1 MKKIFLLL
9 GIIMSNI
16 FYANANDI
24 KHFSLQSPDKKIK
37 AEITVSDS
45 IVYDVRF
52 NNSLVLNSSGI
63 SMTLNKAVI
72 GKNCSIKNIHTKTVN
87 QTIDFING
95 KFDKLKDNY
104 NELTIDFD
112 NNYSV
117 IFRAYDEGIA
127 YRFVTNFSDS
137 IKVMHEQADFN
148 IVHPT
153 SAIVAETDNYTAWEL
168 SYTYPSFSKIP
179 EDKHAITPALFT
191 DKNGTRIVIAESD
204 VLDYPGMYLQKSNN
218 TMQGLWANYPSKTV
232 MGSWGNF
239 VSVVKERA
247 PYIAYT
253 KGSRSF
259 PWRIVMVTN
268 DDKSLLTNEL
278 VYKLATP
285 CQLQNTNWIKPGKAA
300 WEWWHDALLPG
311 ADIPSGMDNRTTQLY
326 NYYVDFAA
334 KNHLEYMMI
343 DAGWSNVYDI
353 QKPNPKI
360 DIRAVIS
367 HAKSEH
373 VGVFLWCVATSLLK
387 NLDANL
393 DYIKSLGAAG
403 LKVDFFDRDDQLAI
417 ASMEQIAKA
426 AAARHLMIDF
436 HGCTKPTG
444 LQRAYPDILNY
455 EAVRG
460 QECDK
465 WDTTANPEHHLTFIF
480 TRMLGG
486 PLDYTP
492 GGMRNK
498 TKADFKP
505 IGEGLPSV
513 MGTRCHELAM
523 YVVFDQPL
531 AMLCDAPTVYEKY
544 PDVLKFLSIVPT
556 TFDDTKVLAARVGEY
571 ALLAKRKGNDW
582 FVGGMTN
589 WTERNLNMD
598 FSFLPKGKTFT
609 AEIYSDTKDDAE
621 DATKYNYKTITVTH
635 ETRIPLH
642 FVSGGGMAMYIHE

>member
-1 MKKIFLLL
+1 MKQFFLLVIACWL
-9 GIIMSNI
+9 GA
-16 FYANANDI
+16 FYTYANNA
-24 KHFSLQSPDKKIK
+24 KRLSLLSPDKKIK
-37 AEITVSDS
+37 AEITIGDS
-45 IVYDVRF
+45 IIYDVRF
-52 NNSLVLNSSGI
+52 NNSFVLNPSGI
-63 SMTLNKAVI
+63 SMQLDKTVL

-87 QTIDFING
+87 QTIGFING
-95 KFDKLKDNY
+95 KSDKLKDNY
-104 NELTIDFD
+104 NELTIDFS

-117 IFRAYDEGIA
+117 IFRDYNEGVA
-127 YRFVTNFSDS
+127 YRFATNFPDS

-148 IVHPT
+148 IAKPA

-168 SYTYPSFSKIP
+168 SYTYPLFNQIT
-179 EDKHAITPALFT
+179 EDKHSITPALFT
-191 DKNGTRIVIAESD
+191 NQNGTRVIIAESD
-204 VLDYPGMYLQKSNN
+204 VLDYPGMYVEKSGN
-218 TMQGLWANYPSKTV
+218 TMHGLWANYPAKTV

-253 KGSRSF
+253 KGSRNF
-259 PWRIVMVTN
+259 PWRIVMVTG

-278 VYKLATP
+278 IYKLATP
-285 CQLQNTNWIKPGKAA
+285 LQLKNTSWIRPGKAA

-360 DIRAVIS
+360 DIHEVIN
-367 HAKSEH
+367 HAKAQH
-373 VGVFLWCVATSLLK
+373 VGVFLWCVAASLLK
-387 NLDANL
+387 NLDENL
-393 DYIKSLGAAG
+393 DYIQSLGAAG

-417 ASMEQIAKA
+417 ASMERIAKA
-426 AAARHLMIDF
+426 AAARHLLIDF

-444 LQRAYPDILNY
+444 LQRAYPNILNY

-498 TKADFKP
+498 TKEGFKP
-505 IGEGLPSV
+505 VGKGLPSV
-513 MGTRCHELAM
+513 MGTRSHELAM

-544 PDVLKFLSIVPT
+544 PDVLRFLSAVPT
-556 TFDDTKVLAARVGEY
+556 VFDDTKVLAAKVGEY
-571 ALLAKRKGNDW
+571 ALLVKRKDNNW

-589 WTERNLNMD
+589 WTERDMNMD
-598 FSFLPKGKTFT
+598 FSFLPKGKKFT
-609 AEIYSDTKDDAE
+609 AEIYSDAKDDDKDAAE
-621 DATKYNYKTITVTH
+621 YDYKTITVTSKS
-635 ETRIPLH
+635 RMPLH
-642 FVSGGGMAMYIHE
+642 FASGGGVAMYIH

>member
-1 MKKIFLLL
+1 MKQFFLSVIACCS
-9 GIIMSNI
+9 GV
-16 FYANANDI
+16 FCTYANNA
-24 KHFSLQSPDKKIK
+24 KHLSLSSPDKKIK
-37 AEITVSDS
+37 AEIIIDDS
-45 IVYDVRF
+45 LVYTVRF
-52 NNSLVLNSSGI
+52 NNTIVLDPSGI
-63 SMTLNKAVI
+63 SMQLDKTTL
-72 GKNCSIKNIHTKTVN
+72 GKNCVVRSIHTKNIN
-87 QTIDFING
+87 QSIGFING

-104 NELTIDFD
+104 NELSIGFD
-112 NNYSV
+112 KRYSV
-117 IFRAYDEGIA
+117 IFRAYNEGVA
-127 YRFVTNFSDS
+127 YRFVTNFPDS
-137 IKVMHEQADFN
+137 IKVMNEQADFN
-148 IVHPT
+148 IADPA

-168 SYTYPSFSKIP
+168 SYTYPSFNNIP

-191 DKNGTRIVIAESD
+191 NQNGTRIVIAESD
-204 VLDYPGMYLQKSNN
+204 VLDYPGMYVQRSGN
-218 TMQGLWANYPSKTV
+218 TMHGLWAGYPSETV

-239 VSVVKERA
+239 VSVVKARA
-247 PYIAYT
+247 PYIACT
-253 KGSRSF
+253 KGSRNF

-268 DDKSLLTNEL
+268 DDKSLLANEL

-285 CQLQNTNWIKPGKAA
+285 LQLKNISWIKPGKAA

-311 ADIPSGMDNRTTQLY
+311 VNIPSGMDNRTTQLY

-360 DIRAVIS
+360 DIHEVINRGK
-367 HAKSEH
+367 AQH
-373 VGVFLWCVATSLLK
+373 VGVFLWCVASSLLN

-393 DYIKSLGAAG
+393 DYIRSLGAAG

-426 AAARHLMIDF
+426 AAGRHLLIDF
-436 HGCTKPTG
+436 HGCTKPSG
-444 LQRAYPDILNY
+444 LERAYPNILNY

-513 MGTRCHELAM
+513 MGTRSHELAM
-523 YVVFDQPL
+523 YVVFDQSL
-531 AMLCDAPTVYEKY
+531 AMLCDAPAEYEKY
-544 PDVLKFLSIVPT
+544 PDVLKFLSAVPT

-571 ALLAKRKGNDW
+571 ALTAKRKGDDW
-582 FVGGMTN
+582 FVGGMTT
-589 WTERNLNMD
+589 WTPRNLNID
-598 FSFLPKGKTFT
+598 FSFLPKGRSFT
-609 AEIYSDTKDDAE
+609 AEIYSDTNADDK
-621 DATKYNYKTITVTH
+621 DATKYDYKTVTVTSK
-635 ETRIPLH
+635 TRIPLY
-642 FVSGGGMAMYIHE
+642 FASGGGVAMHIH

>member
-1 MKKIFLLL
+1 MKKNFLLL
-9 GIIMSNI
+9 GIILSNI
-16 FYANANDI
+16 FYANAKDT
-24 KHFSLQSPDKKIK
+24 KHLSLLSPDKKLK
-37 AEITVSDS
+37 AEIIIDDS
-45 IVYDVRF
+45 IFYDVKF
-52 NNSLVLNSSGI
+52 NNVLALNPSAI
-63 SMTLNKAVI
+63 SMTLDKTTL
-72 GKNCSIKNIHTKTVN
+72 GKNCSVKNIRTKTVHQN
-87 QTIDFING
+87 INFING
-95 KFDKLKDNY
+95 KSDKLKDNY
-104 NELTIDFD
+104 NELAIDFD
-112 NNYSV
+112 NNYSI
-117 IFRAYDEGIA
+117 IFRAYDEGVA
-127 YRFVTNFSDS
+127 YRFVTKFSDS

-148 IVHPT
+148 IANPA

-168 SYTYPSFSKIP
+168 SYTYPKYNEIP
-179 EDKHAITPALFT
+179 EDKHTITPALFT
-191 DKNGTRIVIAESD
+191 GQNGTRIVIAESD
-204 VLDYPGMYLQKSNN
+204 ALDYPGMYLQKSNN
-218 TMQGLWANYPSKTV
+218 TMQGLWADYPAKTV

-247 PYIAYT
+247 PYIACT
-253 KGSRSF
+253 KGSRNF
-259 PWRIVMVTN
+259 PWRIVMVTS

-278 VYKLATP
+278 VYKLSMP
-285 CQLQNTNWIKPGKAA
+285 LRLQNTSWIKPGKAA

-326 NYYVDFAA
+326 HYYIDFAA
-334 KNHLEYMMI
+334 KNKLEYMMI

-360 DIRAVIS
+360 DIHEVID
-367 HAKSEH
+367 HAKAEH
-373 VGVFLWCVATSLLK
+373 VGVFLWCVATSLLQ

-426 AAARHLMIDF
+426 AAARHLLIDF

-444 LQRAYPDILNY
+444 LQRAYPNIVNY

-513 MGTRCHELAM
+513 MGTRSHELAM

-531 AMLCDAPTVYEKY
+531 AMLCDAPPEYEKY
-544 PDVLKFLSIVPT
+544 PDVLKFLSAVPT
-556 TFDDTKVLAARVGEY
+556 TFDDTKVLDAKVGEY

-589 WTERNLNMD
+589 WTARDWNMD
-598 FSFLPKGKTFT
+598 FSFLPKGKSFT
-609 AEIYSDTKDDAE
+609 AEIYSDTKDDDK
-621 DATKYNYKTITVTH
+621 DATGYDYKTITATS
-635 ETRIPLH
+635 ETRMQLH
-642 FVSGGGMAMYIHE
+642 FASGGGVAMYIH